1 MTADGAGPRA
11 RRRSALAAA
20 VVALLFVG
28 GCASSAKK
36 AGNTYGTL
44 PSFLPKASIQPDSV
58 LTGTAAR
65 PALTTEGDG
74 VRVHTSTGSMLMTV
88 SGPEVPGEGLP
99 YQTDATTC
107 TWTITL
113 SDATATMPIEV
124 ADFSTIDHLGVI
136 YHPTPVAGQPAT
148 PTEIGPGQKVSF
160 ELRAV
165 MAVGEGLMRWAPDST
180 KILASWDFVVETD

>member
-1 MTADGAGPRA
+1 LIAAGGAGPRA
-11 RRRSALAAA
+11 RRRTAFLGAG
-20 VVALLFVG
+20 VALLLIA
-28 GCASSAKK
+28 GCSSSSKSA
-36 AGNTYGTL
+36 AGYGTL
-44 PSFLPKASIQPDSV
+44 PSFLPKASFQPDSV
-58 LTGTAAR
+58 LTGTAAK

-74 VRVHTSTGSMLMTV
+74 VLVQTATGSMLMTV

-107 TWTITL
+107 TWTITI
-113 SDATATMPIEV
+113 SGATATMPITV

-136 YHPTPVAGQPAT
+136 YHPMLVAGQPVPPASI
-148 PTEIGPGQKVSF
+148 EPGQTVTF